1 MFPILILFQY
11 NISEMKANSL
21 AQCYIM
27 RAVFTFNNELAF
39 GGKIMNDG
47 KEYEEMKEISEYIRL
62 DSKRYDNLLSGE
74 DS

>member
-1 MFPILILFQY
+1 MNLPL
-11 NISEMKANSL
+11 E
-21 AQCYIM
+21 
-27 RAVFTFNNELAF
+27 E
-39 GGKIMNDG
+39 KIMNDG

>member
-1 MFPILILFQY
+1 MNL
-11 NISEMKANSL
+11 SL
-21 AQCYIM
+21 
-27 RAVFTFNNELAF
+27 EE
-39 GGKIMNDG
+39 KIMNDG